1 LNGKTYQDTVR
12 KKERVM
18 RKLLGCLL
26 FVPILAQAEVI
37 ATTPNEGGGKIVLT
51 DDQCKHEGK
60 VYKGLN
66 RIYSY
71 TSKGLNAEGC
81 YGIEDDTVV
90 VIWYT
95 DGMEKRRYPASSFT
109 LTPKRGTRYGT

>member
-1 LNGKTYQDTVR
+1 
-12 KKERVM
+12 M

-26 FVPILAQAEVI
+26 FVPILAQADVI
-37 ATTPNEGGGKIVLT
+37 ATSPNEGGGKIVLT

-95 DGMEKRRYPASSFT
+95 DGVEKRRYPASSFT
-109 LTPKRGTRYGT
+109 LTPKKGTRYGT

>member
-1 LNGKTYQDTVR
+1 M
-12 KKERVM
+12 M

-37 ATTPNEGGGKIVLT
+37 ATTPNDGGGMIVLT
-51 DDQCKHEGK
+51 DDQCKHDGK

-66 RIYSY
+66 RLYSY
-71 TSKGLNAEGC
+71 TAKGLNAEGC

-90 VIWYT
+90 AIWYT
-95 DGMEKRRYPASSFT
+95 DGVDKRRYPISSFT
-109 LTPKRGTRYGT
+109 LRPKKGTRFGT

>member
-1 LNGKTYQDTVR
+1 
-12 KKERVM
+12 M
-18 RKLLGCLL
+18 RKLLAVMM
-26 FVPILAQAEVI
+26 FVPILAQADVI
-37 ATTPNEGGGKIVLT
+37 ATSPNEGGGKIVLT
-51 DDQCKHEGK
+51 DDQCKHDGK

-95 DGMEKRRYPASSFT
+95 DGVEKRRYPASSFT
-109 LTPKRGTRYGT
+109 LTPKKGSRYGT

>member
-1 LNGKTYQDTVR
+1 MKLKYLTV
-12 KKERVM
+12 
-18 RKLLGCLL
+18 LAFLIPT
-26 FVPILAQAEVI
+26 FAQADAI
-37 ATTPNEGGGKIVLT
+37 ATSPNEGGGKIVLT
-51 DDQCKHEGK
+51 DEVCKHEGK
-60 VYKGLN
+60 TYKGLN

-95 DGMEKRRYPASSFT
+95 DTVEKRRYPASSFT
-109 LTPKRGTRYGT
+109 LTPKRGARYGT

>member
-1 LNGKTYQDTVR
+1 
-12 KKERVM
+12 M

>member
-1 LNGKTYQDTVR
+1 MVEKGGMI
-12 KKERVM
+12 M

-26 FVPILAQAEVI
+26 FVPILAQADVI
-37 ATTPNEGGGKIVLT
+37 ATSPNEGGGKIVLT

-95 DGMEKRRYPASSFT
+95 DGVEKRRYPASSFT
-109 LTPKRGTRYGT
+109 LTPKKGTRYGT

>member
-1 LNGKTYQDTVR
+1 
-12 KKERVM
+12 M
-18 RKLLGCLL
+18 KLKHLL
-26 FVPILAQAEVI
+26 VLALLLPAIAQAGVI
-37 ATTPNEGGGKIVLT
+37 ATSPNEGGGKIVLT
-51 DDQCKHEGK
+51 DEVCKHEGK
-60 VYKGLN
+60 TYKGLN

-95 DGMEKRRYPASSFT
+95 DGVEKRRYPASSFT
-109 LTPKRGTRYGT
+109 LTPKKSTRYGT

>member
-1 LNGKTYQDTVR
+1 MQR
-12 KKERVM
+12 KKERAM

-26 FVPILAQAEVI
+26 FVPILAQADVI
-37 ATTPNEGGGKIVLT
+37 ATSPNEGGGKIVLT

-95 DGMEKRRYPASSFT
+95 DGVEKRRYPASSFT
-109 LTPKRGTRYGT
+109 LTPKKGTRYGT